1 VRNSKGVDP
10 SKFARFLWGDL
21 FYNEEKRK
29 FERSSAQG
37 LLPRSFV
44 HFVLEPF
51 YKVIAV
57 SMSEERPEL
66 EPILGRLGV
75 YLKKKDYEMDTKPLV
90 RKILRNLLG
99 DLACFTDL
107 LVAKIPHTK
116 ASTKTKVERLYQN
129 VSENIDL

>member
-1 VRNSKGVDP
+1 MRSSQSIEP

-29 FERSSAQG
+29 FERSSASG
-37 LLPRSFV
+37 LYPRSFV

-66 EPILGRLGV
+66 EPILSRLGV
-75 YLKKKDYEMDTKPLV
+75 YLKRKDY
-90 RKILRNLLG
+90 
-99 DLACFTDL
+99 
-107 LVAKIPHTK
+107 
-116 ASTKTKVERLYQN
+116 
-129 VSENIDL
+129 